1 MPAAGVVLIIAVALI
16 IGAAAAFLLPTI
28 VALRKI
34 VVGLDRAIEGVG
46 GVVEKTV
53 PLAPVV
59 EDISENL
66 DAAVVALE
74 GLLVKKAGVAD
85 AVGLIEG
92 LYPGSAAQG
101 LRNFP
106 ESTTI
111 VPPRIAEVYTKGTLT
126 LARLGREAPIA
137 AASPEGPVLRHI
149 ERGSL
154 NARLLYPE
162 QRQERPDKM
171 PRSPVIGTNA
181 PVQYEP
187 AGVKEG

>member
-34 VVGLDRAIEGVG
+34 ADGLDRAIEGVG
-46 GVVEKTV
+46 GIVAKTE

-59 EDISENL
+59 EDINKNL
-66 DAAVVALE
+66 DAAVDALE
-74 GLLVKKAGVAD
+74 GLLVKKAGLSD
-85 AVGLIEG
+85 AVGLIDG
-92 LYPGSAAQG
+92 LYPGAGAQG

-137 AASPEGPVLRHI
+137 AASPEGPVLRHVA
-149 ERGSL
+149 RGSL
-154 NARLLYPE
+154 NARLLYPDE
-162 QRQERPDKM
+162 RQARPEKM

-187 AGVKEG
+187 AGVEEG

>member
-1 MPAAGVVLIIAVALI
+1 
-16 IGAAAAFLLPTI
+16 
-28 VALRKI
+28 
-34 VVGLDRAIEGVG
+34 
-46 GVVEKTV
+46 
-53 PLAPVV
+53 
-59 EDISENL
+59 
-66 DAAVVALE
+66 
-74 GLLVKKAGVAD
+74 
-85 AVGLIEG
+85 
-92 LYPGSAAQG
+92 
-101 LRNFP
+101 
-106 ESTTI
+106 
-111 VPPRIAEVYTKGTLT
+111 TLT

-187 AGVKEG
+187 AGEEESCCRHQRRSSTSVPQASTARSLRSSGLARARG